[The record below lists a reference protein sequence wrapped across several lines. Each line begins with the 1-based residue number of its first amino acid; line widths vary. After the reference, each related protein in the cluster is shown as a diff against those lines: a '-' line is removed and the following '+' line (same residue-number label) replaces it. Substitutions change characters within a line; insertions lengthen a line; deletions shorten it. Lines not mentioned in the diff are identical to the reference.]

1 MSQVRAAPSLDG
13 WATDANTPSKGFF
26 GDPQASAAAGGA
38 FNERNMLQQQLAEAK
53 QKIAT
58 QAEQLNAGAGG
69 QRDELTA
76 MQQRLRTVNAD
87 FLLLQKRLMGMEEE
101 QASGLE
107 GYSRGWST
115 HLGTL

>member
-1 MSQVRAAPSLDG
+1 MSQVRAAPSLGG

-26 GDPQASAAAGGA
+26 GDPQASAAANVGGA

-58 QAEQLNAGAGG
+58 QAEQLNAGAVG
-69 QRDELTA
+69 QPDELTA

-107 GYSRGWST
+107 G
-115 HLGTL
+115 